1 MSVEKNV
8 ELHKRWFQEVWNE
21 KRVATIKE
29 LLDDNFCG
37 WGQDLPGVVI
47 RGPKEFGVFFDRLN
61 GAFPDMK
68 VELID
73 AFGAGDK
80 TALRWSA
87 VMTHKGD
94 HLGMPATNK
103 KVEITGIS
111 IARFANDK
119 IIEGWD
125 NWDQLS
131 MMQQLSAAAAAS
143 A

>member
-1 MSVEKNV
+1 MSVEKNI

-21 KRVATIKE
+21 KRVATIQE
-29 LLDDNFCG
+29 LLDENFCG
-37 WGQDLPGVVI
+37 QGQDQPGVEI

-68 VELID
+68 VELLD

-87 VMTHKGD
+87 KMTHKGD

-103 KVEITGIS
+103 SVEITGIS
-111 IARFANDK
+111 IARFANGK

-125 NWDQLS
+125 SWDQLS
-131 MMQQLSAAAAAS
+131 MLQQLSAAAVAGA
-143 A
+143 